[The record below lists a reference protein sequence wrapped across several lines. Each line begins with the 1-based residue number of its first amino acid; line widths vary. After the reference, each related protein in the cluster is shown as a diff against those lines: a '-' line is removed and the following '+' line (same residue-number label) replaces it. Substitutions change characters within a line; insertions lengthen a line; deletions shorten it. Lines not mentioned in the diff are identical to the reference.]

1 MSNTTALIPEQIDW
15 HLGIDISKEWLDCH
29 LRPGGAALHCDNNAD
44 GFARLHRWLSDQGAT
59 PDSTII
65 CMENTGIYGKRLL
78 AAMTD
83 YGWLCAVEKTTI
95 TDKVG
100 PEHHRKE
107 DVYDAEL
114 VAEYADRFTDTLHPQ
129 WPAEAEIEA
138 LSRLY
143 AERRRLVRQRA
154 STKTKQTQAAQYPTG
169 SELLSDSW
177 QQQLGFYNEQIDR
190 LENRMHQIVSGHEGL
205 ARYYELLTS
214 IPGVAKATGWL
225 WLILFYGQASLDP
238 KKISSRFGFA
248 PHSNRSGTSTN
259 GKTRSSGH
267 GVSEMRSTM
276 SLAVRSASTH
286 CTKFKSYKQ
295 KKESEDRCWPVIRNN
310 LINKLIKI
318 MCAIWN
324 SQTPYDPDHTSRFDR
339 QKKSA

>member
-1 MSNTTALIPEQIDW
+1 MSNTTKLIPEQIDW
-15 HLGIDISKEWLDCH
+15 HVGIDISKEWLDCR
-29 LRPGGAALHCDNNAD
+29 LRPGGAALHCDNSTE
-44 GFARLHRWLSDQGAT
+44 GFSRLHRWLTGHGAP

-78 AAMTD
+78 AALTD
-83 YGWLCAVEKTTI
+83 HGWLCAVEKTTI
-95 TDKVG
+95 TDKVS

-107 DVYDAEL
+107 DGYDAEL
-114 VAEYADRFTDTLHPQ
+114 IAEYAERFTDKLNPQ
-129 WPAEAEIEA
+129 WPAEPEVEA
-138 LSRLY
+138 LRRLY
-143 AERRRLVRQRA
+143 TERRRLVRQRA
-154 STKTKQTQAAQYPTG
+154 STKTKQTQAGQYPTDNG
-169 SELLSDSW
+169 LLTDSW
-177 QQQLGFYNEQIDR
+177 QQQLAFYDEQIDR
-190 LENRMHQIVSGHEGL
+190 LEARMHQIVAGHQGL
-205 ARYYELLTS
+205 ARYYGLLTS
-214 IPGVAKATGWL
+214 IPGVAEVTGWL

-248 PHSNRSGTSTN
+248 PHSNRSGTSKN

-286 CTKFKSYKQ
+286 CAKFKAYKQ
-295 KKESEDRCWPVIRNN
+295 KKENEDRCWPVIRNN

-339 QKKSA
+339 QKNAA